1 MVNNGQK
8 SQSLVAGLA
17 ASLSDNL
24 KDRRRCGDHVSPRAT
39 VASLGIQLSGFK
51 RALGN
56 PESLASL
63 MAQGREDN
71 ARPYDFPRGVSF
83 DVAVNKKTIG
93 GSEVVVLNRNGSDN
107 QAQII
112 YLIGGAY
119 LVRSDK
125 QHWQFLNRLA
135 ITTGCQIIVPLYP
148 LLPQYDFTVAYQ
160 FLLQLY
166 TETYNQVA
174 VSNITLMGDSA
185 GAGLAAGFC
194 EYLGQRGL
202 PQPGNLVLISP
213 WVDATLN
220 SPLIDRYVEKDVTLD
235 PDGLRHIG
243 RLWAGK
249 ADPHDYRV
257 SPLYGDVH
265 SLRRVMVFTGT
276 HEVMYPQTNDFVRK
290 LRQQGVQVDYHIGRG
305 LFHIYPLYDIPEA
318 SEALKTIDQTI
329 RQDELPVE

>member
-1 MVNNGQK
+1 MVNNGKK

-17 ASLSDNL
+17 ANLSENI
-24 KDRRRCGDHVSPRAT
+24 KDLRRCGHHVSRRAT
-39 VASLGIQLSGFK
+39 VASVGIQLSGFK
-51 RALGN
+51 RALGD
-56 PESLASL
+56 PQSLAAL
-63 MAQGREDN
+63 IAQSREDN
-71 ARPYDFPRGVSF
+71 DQPYRFPRGVSF
-83 DVAVNKKTIG
+83 DVTVSKKIIA
-93 GSEVVVLNRNGSDN
+93 GSEVVVLNSNSDDS
-107 QAQII
+107 QARII

-135 ITTGCQIIVPLYP
+135 VATGCQIIVPLYP
-148 LLPQYDFTVAYQ
+148 LLPQHDFTAAYQ
-160 FLLQLY
+160 FLMQLY
-166 TETYNQVA
+166 TEVYNQVA

-213 WVDATLN
+213 WVDATM
-220 SPLIDRYVEKDVTLD
+220 SSKLIDRYVEKDVTLD
-235 PDGLRHIG
+235 PTGLRHIG

-249 ADPHDYRV
+249 VDPRDYRV

-265 SLRRVMVFTGT
+265 PLRRVMVFTGT

-318 SEALKTIDQTI
+318 ARALQTIVQTI